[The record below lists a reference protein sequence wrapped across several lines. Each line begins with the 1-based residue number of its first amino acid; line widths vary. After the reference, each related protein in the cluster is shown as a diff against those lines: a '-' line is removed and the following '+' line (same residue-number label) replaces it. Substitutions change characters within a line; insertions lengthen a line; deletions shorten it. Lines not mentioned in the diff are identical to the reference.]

1 MSSQRLKLGAAL
13 FLAYTIAACSDADGS
28 SANAQNRVTAPSDAS
43 RSLSLDHDVGGRR
56 HSQFVFGPAPAIFPK
71 GALFAVVQ
79 GDPGAVGKVFTVR
92 LIFPNGYVLP
102 PHTHPEEEHVTV
114 LRGTFFAGMGPDF
127 SVDSLTPLREGNF
140 MTMPKDAPH
149 FAKTRGVTEVQVHGI
164 GPFQLTYVH
173 PEDDPTK

>member
-1 MSSQRLKLGAAL
+1 MSSPRLKLGAAL

-28 SANAQNRVTAPSDAS
+28 TANAQNRLTAPTDAS
-43 RSLSLDHDVGGRR
+43 RSLSADHDRHH

-79 GDPGAVGKVFTVR
+79 GDPSVAGKIFTVR
-92 LIFPNGYVLP
+92 LIFPSGYVLP

-114 LRGTFFAGMGPDF
+114 LRGTFLAGMGPDF
-127 SVDSLTPLREGNF
+127 SQDSLTPLQTGDF

-149 FAKTRGVTEVQVHGI
+149 FAKTRGITEVQVHGI
-164 GPFQLTYVH
+164 GPFALTYVH
-173 PEDDPTK
+173 PSDDPTK